1 MDRQKRDR
9 GQEGKLESRSRIL
22 IVEEDQ
28 EFAQAILGA
37 LEAKGFEVILA
48 NTCEEGLSKLRE
60 TNPALV
66 VIDLVMNQ
74 RGEGILFSRKV
85 RRSPQYKPFSS
96 IPLLMLSDLK
106 QQADISFPTLTR
118 HPYFL
123 PVDEFMEKPVTPE
136 ALTGKIEELLRS
148 VSA

>member
-1 MDRQKRDR
+1 MQSK
-9 GQEGKLESRSRIL
+9 SRIL

-28 EFAQAILGA
+28 EFAQASLQA

-48 NTCEEGLSKLRE
+48 NTCEEGLFKLRE
-60 TNPALV
+60 TAPALV
-66 VIDLVMNQ
+66 VIDLIMNQ
-74 RGEGILFSRKV
+74 RGDGILFSRKV
-85 RRSPQYKPFSS
+85 RRSSGYKPFSS

-106 QQADISFPTLTR
+106 QQADISFPSLTR

-136 ALTGKIEELLRS
+136 ALAGKIEELLGP
-148 VSA
+148 VSS

>member
-1 MDRQKRDR
+1 MQSK
-9 GQEGKLESRSRIL
+9 SRIL

-28 EFAQAILGA
+28 EFAQASLQA

-48 NTCEEGLSKLRE
+48 NTCEEGLFKLRE
-60 TNPALV
+60 TAPALV

-74 RGEGILFSRKV
+74 RGDGILFARKV
-85 RRSPQYKPFSS
+85 RRSSGYKPFSS

-106 QQADISFPTLTR
+106 QQADISFPSLTR

-136 ALTGKIEELLRS
+136 ALAGKIEELLGP
-148 VSA
+148 VSS